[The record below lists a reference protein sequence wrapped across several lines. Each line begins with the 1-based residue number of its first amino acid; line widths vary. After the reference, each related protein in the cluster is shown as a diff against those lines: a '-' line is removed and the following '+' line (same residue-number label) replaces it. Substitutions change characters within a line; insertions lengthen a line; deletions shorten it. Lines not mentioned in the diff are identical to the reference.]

1 MNRKKDGVE
10 AIGVTQEQVDAV
22 FSQLTPRQ
30 QNMLRLLHEAGALKP
45 LLEDLR
51 RNLELAQ
58 AEPAG
63 KA

>member
-1 MNRKKDGVE
+1 MNTNKDGVK
-10 AIGVTQEQVDAV
+10 VPRVSKEQVKEV
-22 FSQLTPRQ
+22 FSQLTPKQ
-30 QNMLRLLHEAGALKP
+30 QTMLRLLHEAGALRP

-58 AEPAG
+58 ADPAG